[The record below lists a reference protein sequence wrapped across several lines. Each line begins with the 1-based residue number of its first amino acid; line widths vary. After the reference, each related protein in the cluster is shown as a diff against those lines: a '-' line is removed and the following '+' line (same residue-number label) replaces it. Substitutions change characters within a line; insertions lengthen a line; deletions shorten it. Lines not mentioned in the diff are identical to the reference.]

1 METKY
6 IDNRKARHEYFIEDT
21 YRAGIVLEGTE
32 VKAIRDGHA
41 NISEA
46 FCFFYDGELFLKN
59 SHVSASQ
66 KKNTMFTHS
75 ETRNRKLLLS
85 KRELMKIKKALEV
98 KGYTCVPLSLEIPS
112 NGFIKCNIG
121 ICKGKKEY
129 DKREAIKERDLDRL
143 NKL

>member
-1 METKY
+1 MTTKY

-46 FCFFYDGELFLKN
+46 FCFFDDGELFLKN